1 MHAHPSASAEAAEKC
16 GLPKPAVAA
25 VRHHH
30 ERWDGKGY
38 PERLG
43 RSQIPV
49 LARIL
54 AVADTWDAMAHER
67 PYRERLP
74 PAQCA
79 RALRLAAG
87 GQLDPALVELFLAR
101 KLWESAGQPAT
112 LRNAAMV

>member
-1 MHAHPSASAEAAEKC
+1 MRAHPSESASVAERC

-38 PERLG
+38 PEGLA

-54 AVADTWDAMAHER
+54 AVADTWDAMATQR
-67 PYRERLP
+67 PYRERMP
-74 PAQCA
+74 QAHCA
-79 RALRLAAG
+79 RTLRLAAG
-87 GQLDPALVELFLAR
+87 SQLDPALVELFLSR
-101 KLWESAGQPAT
+101 KLWEHAQPAT